1 MSVEGIRAGG
11 ILKVWGPMPKK
22 EHANGLESLIEAG
35 EDVFG
40 GCCGFVLVS
49 IDLLAAEI

>member
-1 MSVEGIRAGG
+1 MRGGG

-22 EHANGLESLIEAG
+22 EYVKGLEGLIEARG
-35 EDVFG
+35 DVFG

-49 IDLLAAEI
+49 IDLLAVEI